1 MSYSGVT
8 VIGYKLEII
17 VMTYSEVTVMS
28 YSGVLVMSYEL
39 LRITQKHKN
48 T

>member
-1 MSYSGVT
+1 MSYSGVN